1 MRIAICDD
9 EKIFVEILHNMVFEC
24 LQNKNVECEIIDF
37 LSGRELLKEIDDFD
51 VVFLD
56 IDMPNLDGIET
67 GKILNQR
74 KSECKIII
82 ASGRIDRFKE
92 SFYINA
98 QRFITKPFQKEE
110 VEEALQL
117 VLIEQKT
124 LKKIKLYNNR
134 ISYDIL
140 IKDICYAKAYNSYV
154 EVGVLGKKRIEALR
168 SEYSL
173 VEIENILPSEIFF
186 KINRT
191 YIVNLLK
198 VQDYEDGKIVI
209 FDEDFKV
216 SRRLKKQFEKAL
228 TEIDLCYR

>member
-1 MRIAICDD
+1 
-9 EKIFVEILHNMVFEC
+9 
-24 LQNKNVECEIIDF
+24 
-37 LSGRELLKEIDDFD
+37 
-51 VVFLD
+51 
-56 IDMPNLDGIET
+56 MPNLDGIET

-74 KSECKIII
+74 KSECKIIV
-82 ASGRIDRFKE
+82 ASGRVDRFKE

-98 QRFITKPFQKEE
+98 RRFITKPFQKEE
-110 VEEALQL
+110 VKEALQL

-124 LKKIKLYNNR
+124 LKKMKLYNNR

-154 EVGVLGKKRIEALR
+154 EVAVLGKKGMEDLR

-198 VQDYEDGKIVI
+198 VQNYEDGKIVMFGEI
-209 FDEDFKV
+209 FKV